1 VGAAR
6 PSPQCE
12 SIRIAGIFS
21 AANPFQTGYDSMSMT
36 AVELQLESLPTFEK
50 PAASSDAA
58 LIAAAITGAEPAFRE
73 LFRRHTPHLLQFVSR
88 VLGASRADAE
98 DVVQDTW
105 LRAYPALITFRS
117 ESSFSTWL
125 CSVGLRAAL
134 DSMRRGKRHLA
145 DSLFEDDAASD
156 PPATE
161 DRMDIESAIA
171 RLAPGYRM
179 VLVLHDVEGF
189 THEEIALQLGIAP
202 GTSKAQLFKARRV
215 MRALLTG
222 RENTDVQ

>member
-1 VGAAR
+1 MREYPHCGRFACCLLTASV
-6 PSPQCE
+6 
-12 SIRIAGIFS
+12 
-21 AANPFQTGYDSMSMT
+21 NPFHIPYDSMGMT
-36 AVELQLESLPTFEK
+36 AMELQLEPAPVYEK
-50 PAASSDAA
+50 PAVSTDAA
-58 LIAAAITGAEPAFRE
+58 LIAAAIRGAEPAFRE

-105 LRAYPALITFRS
+105 LRAYPALVTFRS

-134 DSMRRGKRHLA
+134 DAMRKGKRHAA
-145 DSLFEDDAASD
+145 DSLFDDDAFSE
-156 PPATE
+156 PPRTE
-161 DRMDIESAIA
+161 DRMDIENAIA

-202 GTSKAQLFKARRV
+202 GTSKAQLFKARRA

-222 RENTDVQ
+222 RETKDVQ

>member
-1 VGAAR
+1 MTVSLAVSETS
-6 PSPQCE
+6 SPQLL
-12 SIRIAGIFS
+12 SPDALRTTMPASPDVALVS
-21 AANPFQTGYDSMSMT
+21 AAAGGSE
-36 AVELQLESLPTFEK
+36 A
-50 PAASSDAA
+50 
-58 LIAAAITGAEPAFRE
+58 AFRE

-88 VLGASRADAE
+88 VLGANASEAE

-105 LRAYPALITFRS
+105 LRAYPALVTFRN

-134 DSMRRGKRHLA
+134 DSLRKGKRRSTEFVL
-145 DSLFEDDAASD
+145 EDDDA
-156 PPATE
+156 PLELPHHE
-161 DRMDIESAIA
+161 DRMDLETAIA
-171 RLAPGYRM
+171 SLAPGYRM
-179 VLVLHDVEGF
+179 ILVLHDVEGF

-222 RENTDVQ
+222 REKNDVQ

>member
-1 VGAAR
+1 MTVPMLQAEAALILEK
-6 PSPQCE
+6 QAE
-12 SIRIAGIFS
+12 
-21 AANPFQTGYDSMSMT
+21 DSDS
-36 AVELQLESLPTFEK
+36 
-50 PAASSDAA
+50 A
-58 LIAAAITGAEPAFRE
+58 LIAAAIGGGEREFRE

-88 VLGASRADAE
+88 VLGQSRNDAE

-105 LRAYPALITFRS
+105 MRAYPALVTFRN

-134 DSMRRGKRHLA
+134 DAMRRGRRHTNETLF
-145 DSLFEDDAASD
+145 DDDLSLPPVAS
-156 PPATE
+156 E
-161 DRMDIESAIA
+161 DRMDIETALS

-222 RENTDVQ
+222 REKNDVQ

>member
-1 VGAAR
+1 VSLAVT
-6 PSPQCE
+6 E
-12 SIRIAGIFS
+12 SGSTEIGPTEIIRG
-21 AANPFQTGYDSMSMT
+21 N
-36 AVELQLESLPTFEK
+36 AVSI
-50 PAASSDAA
+50 SDATLVTDA
-58 LIAAAITGAEPAFRE
+58 VAGGEAAFRE

-88 VLGASRADAE
+88 VLGASAGEAE

-105 LRAYPALITFRS
+105 LRAYPALVTFRN

-134 DSMRRGKRHLA
+134 DAMRRGKRRSTEFVL
-145 DSLFEDDAASD
+145 DDDDA
-156 PPATE
+156 PLELPHHE
-161 DRMDIESAIA
+161 DRMDLETAIA
-171 RLAPGYRM
+171 TLAPGYRM
-179 VLVLHDVEGF
+179 VLLLHDVEGF

-222 RENTDVQ
+222 REKNDVQ

>member
-1 VGAAR
+1 MIGSIPASDASLTALAIPDAA
-6 PSPQCE
+6 
-12 SIRIAGIFS
+12 
-21 AANPFQTGYDSMSMT
+21 
-36 AVELQLESLPTFEK
+36 LKEK
-50 PAASSDAA
+50 PVIATATDAA
-58 LIAAAITGAEPAFRE
+58 LIAAAVGGAEPAFRE
-73 LFRRHTPHLLQFVSR
+73 LFRRHTPHLLQFVAR
-88 VLGASRADAE
+88 VLGASAGDAE

-105 LRAYPALITFRS
+105 LRAYPALVTFRN

-134 DSMRRGKRHLA
+134 DSMRRGRRHVA
-145 DSLFEDDAASD
+145 DTLFDDDSVTEL
-156 PPATE
+156 PPAE
-161 DRMDIESAIA
+161 DRMDLESAIA

-189 THEEIALQLGIAP
+189 THDEIGLQLGIAP

-222 RENTDVQ
+222 REKNDVQ

>member
-1 VGAAR
+1 MHTGEFPLERNAIPEMRLAEKAAM
-6 PSPQCE
+6 
-12 SIRIAGIFS
+12 A
-21 AANPFQTGYDSMSMT
+21 T
-36 AVELQLESLPTFEK
+36 
-50 PAASSDAA
+50 DAA
-58 LIAAAITGAEPAFRE
+58 LIAAAVNGAEPAFRE
-73 LFRRHTPHLLQFVSR
+73 LFRRHTPHLLQFVTR
-88 VLGASRADAE
+88 VLGSSRIDAE

-105 LRAYPALITFRS
+105 LRAYPALVTFRS

-134 DSMRRGKRHLA
+134 DSMRRGKRHETDA
-145 DSLFEDDAASD
+145 LFEEDAPYSP
-156 PPATE
+156 PPAE
-161 DRMDIESAIA
+161 DRMDIETAIS

-189 THEEIALQLGIAP
+189 THEEIGAQLGIAP

-222 RENTDVQ
+222 REKHDVQ

>member
-1 VGAAR
+1 MAISGQAQI
-6 PSPQCE
+6 SE
-12 SIRIAGIFS
+12 LSRIG
-21 AANPFQTGYDSMSMT
+21 
-36 AVELQLESLPTFEK
+36 ESLP
-50 PAASSDAA
+50 AAGSDAA
-58 LIAAAITGAEPAFRE
+58 LIAAAVSGAEVAFRE
-73 LFRRHTPHLLQFVSR
+73 LFRRHTPHLLQFVTR
-88 VLGASRADAE
+88 VLGSSSADAE

-105 LRAYPALITFRS
+105 LRAYPALVTFRH

-134 DSMRRGKRHLA
+134 DSMRRGKRHVAAELFDDDVA
-145 DSLFEDDAASD
+145 SL

-161 DRMDIESAIA
+161 DRMDLESAIA

-189 THEEIALQLGIAP
+189 THEEIGLQLGIAP

-222 RENTDVQ
+222 REKKDA

>member
-1 VGAAR
+1 MIG
-6 PSPQCE
+6 
-12 SIRIAGIFS
+12 SIR
-21 AANPFQTGYDSMSMT
+21 ANDVSLT
-36 AVELQLESLPTFEK
+36 ALAIPETALRDK
-50 PAASSDAA
+50 PAMALATDSA
-58 LIAAAITGAEPAFRE
+58 LIAAAVGGAEAAFRE
-73 LFRRHTPHLLQFVSR
+73 LFRRHTPHLLQFVAR
-88 VLGASRADAE
+88 VLGPASSDAE

-105 LRAYPALITFRS
+105 LRAYPALVTFRN

-134 DSMRRGKRHLA
+134 DSMRRGRRHIAETLFDD
-145 DSLFEDDAASD
+145 DSATEL
-156 PPATE
+156 PPAE
-161 DRMDIESAIA
+161 DRMDIESAIS

-189 THEEIALQLGIAP
+189 THEEIGLQLGIAP

-222 RENTDVQ
+222 REKHDVQ

>member
-1 VGAAR
+1 MTIPMTTGEFTLERTAI
-6 PSPQCE
+6 PE
-12 SIRIAGIFS
+12 IRLTDKTVA
-21 AANPFQTGYDSMSMT
+21 P
-36 AVELQLESLPTFEK
+36 
-50 PAASSDAA
+50 SDAA
-58 LIAAAITGAEPAFRE
+58 LIAAAISGAESAFRE
-73 LFRRHTPHLLQFVSR
+73 LFRRHTPHLLQFVTR

-105 LRAYPALITFRS
+105 LRAYPALVTFRS

-125 CSVGLRAAL
+125 CSVGLRAAI
-134 DSMRRGKRHLA
+134 DSMRRGKRHETET
-145 DSLFEDDAASD
+145 LFDDNAIANAPS
-156 PPATE
+156 TE
-161 DRMDIESAIA
+161 DRMDIETAIA
-171 RLAPGYRM
+171 QLAPGYRM

-189 THEEIALQLGIAP
+189 THEEIGSQLGIAP

>member
-1 VGAAR
+1 VLRKKVG
-6 PSPQCE
+6 Q
-12 SIRIAGIFS
+12 
-21 AANPFQTGYDSMSMT
+21 QTFTPGATTHFHMAPAT
-36 AVELQLESLPTFEK
+36 ELQLDPPPIAMT
-50 PAASSDAA
+50 PAANSDSA
-58 LIAAAITGAEPAFRE
+58 LIAAAINGAEPAFRE
-73 LFRRHTPHLLQFVSR
+73 LFRRHTPHLLQFVTR

-105 LRAYPALITFRS
+105 LRAYPALVTFRND
-117 ESSFSTWL
+117 SSFSTWL

-134 DSMRRGKRHLA
+134 DSMRRGKRHMA
-145 DSLFEDDAASD
+145 DSLFEEDSWSD
-156 PPATE
+156 PPSTE
-161 DRMDIESAIA
+161 DRMDIETAIA

-222 RENTDVQ
+222 REKNDVQ

>member
-1 VGAAR
+1 MELRLEPAR
-6 PSPQCE
+6 
-12 SIRIAGIFS
+12 IL
-21 AANPFQTGYDSMSMT
+21 D
-36 AVELQLESLPTFEK
+36 K
-50 PAASSDAA
+50 PAADTDAA
-58 LIAAAITGAEPAFRE
+58 LIAAAISGAEPAFRE

-88 VLGASRADAE
+88 VLGASRGDAE

-105 LRAYPALITFRS
+105 LRAYPALVTFRN

-134 DSMRRGKRHLA
+134 DSMRKGKRHVA
-145 DSLFEDDAASD
+145 DALFEEDSYTD
-156 PPATE
+156 PPRTE
-161 DRMDIESAIA
+161 DRMDLEKAIA
-171 RLAPGYRM
+171 ALAPGYRM

-222 RENTDVQ
+222 RENIDVQ

>member
-1 VGAAR
+1 MAISGRVQTPELSRTG
-6 PSPQCE
+6 E
-12 SIRIAGIFS
+12 TLS
-21 AANPFQTGYDSMSMT
+21 ASG
-36 AVELQLESLPTFEK
+36 
-50 PAASSDAA
+50 SDAA
-58 LIAAAITGAEPAFRE
+58 LIAAAVSGTEAAFRE
-73 LFRRHTPHLLQFVSR
+73 LFRRHTPHLLQFVTR
-88 VLGASRADAE
+88 VLSSSSADAE

-105 LRAYPALITFRS
+105 LRAYPALVTFRH

-134 DSMRRGKRHLA
+134 DSMRRSKRHVA
-145 DSLFEDDAASD
+145 AELFDDDAASV

-161 DRMDIESAIA
+161 DRMDLESAIA

-189 THEEIALQLGIAP
+189 THEEIGLQLGIAP

-222 RENTDVQ
+222 RERKDA

>member
-1 VGAAR
+1 MPVIALTETALIDRPAMAA
-6 PSPQCE
+6 
-12 SIRIAGIFS
+12 A
-21 AANPFQTGYDSMSMT
+21 
-36 AVELQLESLPTFEK
+36 
-50 PAASSDAA
+50 SDAA
-58 LIAAAITGAEPAFRE
+58 LIAAALGGAEAAFRE
-73 LFRRHTPHLLQFVSR
+73 LFRRHTPHLLQFLSR
-88 VLGASRADAE
+88 VLGASAGDAE

-105 LRAYPALITFRS
+105 LRAYPALVTFRS

-134 DSMRRGKRHLA
+134 DSMRRDRRHVA
-145 DSLFEDDAASD
+145 DPLVDDDSVTEL
-156 PPATE
+156 PPAE

-189 THEEIALQLGIAP
+189 THNEIGLQLGIAP

-222 RENTDVQ
+222 REKHELQ

>member
-1 VGAAR
+1 
-6 PSPQCE
+6 
-12 SIRIAGIFS
+12 
-21 AANPFQTGYDSMSMT
+21 M
-36 AVELQLESLPTFEK
+36 ELQLEPATAFNK
-50 PAASSDAA
+50 PAADSDAA
-58 LIAAAITGAEPAFRE
+58 LIAAAISGAEPAFRE
-73 LFRRHTPHLLQFVSR
+73 LFRRHTPHLLQFVTR

-105 LRAYPALITFRS
+105 LRAYPALVTFRN

-134 DSMRRGKRHLA
+134 DSMRRGKRHIA
-145 DSLFEDDAASD
+145 ESFFDDDSYSD
-156 PPATE
+156 PPPTE
-161 DRMDIESAIA
+161 IRMDLEKAIA
-171 RLAPGYRM
+171 SLAPGYRM

-222 RENTDVQ
+222 REKTDVQ

>member
-1 VGAAR
+1 MTVSLAVTETGGPLLLGPDIVR
-6 PSPQCE
+6 
-12 SIRIAGIFS
+12 
-21 AANPFQTGYDSMSMT
+21 AN
-36 AVELQLESLPTFEK
+36 
-50 PAASSDAA
+50 AASISDAA
-58 LIAAAITGAEPAFRE
+58 LVAAVVGGSEAAFRE

-88 VLGASRADAE
+88 VLGASAGDAE

-105 LRAYPALITFRS
+105 LRAYPALVTFRN

-134 DSMRRGKRHLA
+134 DAMRRGKRRSTELVL
-145 DSLFEDDAASD
+145 DDDDA
-156 PPATE
+156 PLELPHHE
-161 DRMDIESAIA
+161 DRMDLETAIA
-171 RLAPGYRM
+171 TLAPGYRM
-179 VLVLHDVEGF
+179 VLLLHDVEGF

-222 RENTDVQ
+222 REKNDVQ

>member
-1 VGAAR
+1 MTVSLAVTDSGNAQLVPSDIVRGNAA
-6 PSPQCE
+6 
-12 SIRIAGIFS
+12 
-21 AANPFQTGYDSMSMT
+21 TT
-36 AVELQLESLPTFEK
+36 
-50 PAASSDAA
+50 SDAA
-58 LIAAAITGAEPAFRE
+58 LVSAAVSGGEAAFRE

-88 VLGASRADAE
+88 VLGQSASEAE

-105 LRAYPALITFRS
+105 LRAYPALVTFRN

-134 DSMRRGKRHLA
+134 DSMRRGKRRSTEFVL
-145 DSLFEDDAASD
+145 DDDDA
-156 PPATE
+156 PLELPHHE
-161 DRMDIESAIA
+161 DRMDLETAIA
-171 RLAPGYRM
+171 TLAPGYRM
-179 VLVLHDVEGF
+179 VLLLHDVEGF

-222 RENTDVQ
+222 REKNDVQ

>member
-1 VGAAR
+1 MREHPHCGHLLLAV
-6 PSPQCE
+6 
-12 SIRIAGIFS
+12 
-21 AANPFQTGYDSMSMT
+21 NPFHFLYDSNGMT
-36 AVELQLESLPTFEK
+36 AMELQLEPRTQFET
-50 PAASSDAA
+50 PAAPSDAA
-58 LIAAAITGAEPAFRE
+58 LIAAAVGGAELAFRE

-105 LRAYPALITFRS
+105 LRAYPALVTFRQ

-134 DSMRRGKRHLA
+134 DSMRKGKRHAA
-145 DSLFEDDAASD
+145 DSLFEEDAPSD
-156 PPATE
+156 PPSSE
-161 DRMDIESAIA
+161 DRLDIESAIA

-189 THEEIALQLGIAP
+189 THDEIALQLGIAP

-222 RENTDVQ
+222 REKTDVQ